1 MPKKTNL
8 PQEGALNI
16 NKKLR
21 KIQVNKKNQ
30 HEVGN
35 QILYVNDIKTQHFDT
50 KNNNG
55 KLWLDNFSWIFNCA
69 TMF

>member
-21 KIQVNKKNQ
+21 KIQVNKNNQ

-55 KLWLDNFSWIFNCA
+55 KL
-69 TMF
+69 